1 MSTEKPDVQAEPIPA
16 EAVGGN
22 RAALQNKQFRRLL
35 LAWVFGNFADAAL
48 FITIAIWVKQMT
60 GSDFYVSLIF
70 VALGQPALIAP
81 FLGMLADR
89 FNRKYLMIINQVFT
103 AAVALTLLTV
113 RGPQDM
119 WIIFAGV
126 FLYAF
131 GTGPLQGFA
140 VTMVIGILTS
150 VFTAV
155 TVSRGIATLIYGGRR
170 KIKSIAI

>member
-70 VALGQPALIAP
+70 VALGLPALIAP
-81 FLGMLADR
+81 
-89 FNRKYLMIINQVFT
+89 
-103 AAVALTLLTV
+103 AARAPA
-113 RGPQDM
+113 RP
-119 WIIFAGV
+119 
-126 FLYAF
+126 
-131 GTGPLQGFA
+131 
-140 VTMVIGILTS
+140 
-150 VFTAV
+150 
-155 TVSRGIATLIYGGRR
+155 
-170 KIKSIAI
+170 